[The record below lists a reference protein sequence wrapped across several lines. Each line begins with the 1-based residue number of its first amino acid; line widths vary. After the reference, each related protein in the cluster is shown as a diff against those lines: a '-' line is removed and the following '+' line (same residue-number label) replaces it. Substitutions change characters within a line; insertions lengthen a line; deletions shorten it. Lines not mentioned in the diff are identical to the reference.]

1 MACFTGEG
9 VSKRL
14 NEIVSQIVDLDEFE
28 VIQLQSLERKGFKQ
42 RIDQIML
49 QQEIVAIIGTLKLD
63 YQNIPFIPAVD
74 LFEHD
79 KILEFQNF

>member
-42 RIDQIML
+42 QINQIML
-49 QQEIVAIIGTLKLD
+49 QQEIVAIVGTLKLD